1 MCNTFKKS
9 KFSASLIVY
18 LKFWAIV
25 KCNGI
30 LTDLSILKYLIGNK
44 MKLIGDSYK
53 NKNQITPRI
62 DKELATIKDQKD
74 KTD

>member
-1 MCNTFKKS
+1 
-9 KFSASLIVY
+9 
-18 LKFWAIV
+18 
-25 KCNGI
+25 
-30 LTDLSILKYLIGNK
+30 